1 MAKRPTMETFRK
13 KALRKPG
20 VRDEYEALSAAFEMK
35 RQMIALRKK
44 AGLTQ
49 EEMAALLGTKKSNIS
64 RLESV
69 SSDVSPRLATIEQYA
84 RALGYGVKVKF
95 EPHAK

>member
-1 MAKRPTMETFRK
+1 MARPTFEQFRK
-13 KALRKPG
+13 KALKKPG
-20 VRDEYEALSAAFEMK
+20 VKAEYEALGPAFEMK

-49 EEMAALLGTKKSNIS
+49 EQMADLLGTKKSNIS

-69 SSDVSPRLATIEQYA
+69 SSDVSPRLSTVEEYA
-84 RALGYGVKVKF
+84 RALGYQVKVEF
-95 EPHAK
+95 ERRA